1 MRLMVC
7 VVFFFFFLMIRRP
20 PRSTLDRSS
29 AASDVYK
36 RQRQYHTYFNAS
48 NLQDMELLLQWEVA
62 GLSEDAK
69 QQEQLLMELPVPG
82 Q

>member
-1 MRLMVC
+1 MVAMEDILKLIRMLLTPPTYVSIILILMQAI
-7 VVFFFFFLMIRRP
+7 FR
-20 PRSTLDRSS
+20 
-29 AASDVYK
+29 
-36 RQRQYHTYFNAS
+36 
-48 NLQDMELLLQWEVA
+48 DMELLLQWEVA